1 MSRKSVW
8 FVVVLLT
15 IQMLGCGSDEAGAGP
30 ECGLDE
36 RYNPI
41 LDACEPARTLM
52 NNTDDMGEDVSG
64 EVDMGENPEPD
75 MSETDMAEEDS
86 GPDLPDGL
94 TCLTD
99 LDGDG
104 HYAMECGGDDCDDTN
119 RSRSPSAT
127 ELCDRIDND
136 CNDEINDG
144 IDCTFYAHSNTTLY
158 RIDPFKFTTQELG
171 SVPGLFDIDTHPDGT
186 LYGLT
191 SSQLYTY
198 DPQSG
203 MWTAFPN
210 ELGVN
215 LGTANGM
222 AIDEDGTAYVT
233 GGNTLYTVD
242 LTNGSATAV
251 GSGNYNSSG
260 DTVITKQGVLY
271 MTSSRTL
278 NTDTL
283 VLVEGSDGSGDL
295 VGATNHRGIWGLT
308 AAWGDVYGLTEDGE
322 LIAIDSQTGA
332 STLLHQFGISF
343 YGAASTP
350 NR

>member
-1 MSRKSVW
+1 MKYKLLILSLLFSMS
-8 FVVVLLT
+8 
-15 IQMLGCGSDEAGAGP
+15 CGSDTNESEPNCSA
-30 ECGLDE
+30 DE

-41 LDACEPARTLM
+41 IDACEPARIVPG
-52 NNTDDMGEDVSG
+52 NPDMGPEGDANVDPNNPQMDMDEDATI
-64 EVDMGENPEPD
+64 EETPVDM
-75 MSETDMAEEDS
+75 

-94 TCLTD
+94 TCLID

-104 HYAMECGGDDCDDTN
+104 HYAIECGGDDCDDTDRFRN
-119 RSRSPSAT
+119 PSQAEICD
-127 ELCDRIDND
+127 ELDNNCDGVVNG
-136 CNDEINDG
+136 G
-144 IDCTFYAHSNTTLY
+144 IDCTFFAHSNTQLY
-158 RIDPFKFTTQELG
+158 RIDPFLFTATPQG

-191 SSQLYTY
+191 SSRLYTY
-198 DPQSG
+198 NEQTGAWNP
-203 MWTAFPN
+203 FPN

-233 GGNTLYTVD
+233 GGNTLYTVN
-242 LTNGSATAV
+242 LTTGTATSV

-271 MTSSRTL
+271 MTSTRIL

-283 VLVEGSDGSGDL
+283 VLVDGLDGSGML
-295 VGATNHRGIWGLT
+295 IGATNHREIWGLT
-308 AAWGDVYGLTEDGE
+308 AAWGRMFGLTASGE
-322 LIAIDSQTGA
+322 LIEINSGTGA
-332 STLLHQFGISF
+332 STLRHTFNGISF